1 MSIYNLDHLFNPR
14 TIGLLGRFDCR
25 ACQEQVVYQNL
36 RGSRGKQVLMIN
48 LDGCGGENCWF
59 KNRGPCYAS
68 LDAIAEEIDLL
79 IVSLPLTEIPPILV
93 AVGNSRVKNI
103 IITRGER
110 VFESESLEREIVA
123 AARKNNVRL
132 LGFKSFGLIV
142 PGHQFNTS
150 FFETAPADGKIALI
164 SQSGAII
171 SSILDLAAEKGVGF
185 SHVVS
190 LGSLVDV
197 DFGDVIDYLGWE
209 YNVRC
214 ILLYIENLHD
224 VKKFISAC
232 RSVSVIKPIVAIKG
246 GKSDLAREVIKKH
259 TGHLAGDDKVYDSAL
274 RRAGVIRVETI
285 AELLAAGI
293 SLSPQNL
300 MAGESLGIITN
311 SGGLG
316 VLVVDSL
323 ADRQLSLGMM
333 SQELENSLQ
342 KHFQPYSAGLNPIC
356 ISSEADSRRFIEV
369 IKVSLLEGD
378 FDTLMVVMVLS
389 GWLDPEKIINEVR
402 ATAVKQRVKMVYIWL
417 GNRGEH
423 VARAAELEDPGN
435 NIFFSVEEAVN
446 AYYYGMRYYAKLK
459 KVVIVP
465 PRFNR
470 VLEYDSRRAGKLINL
485 QAEKE
490 AKLLSESASKEIL
503 ETYCLPVNKTFVV
516 HTLEQAQKR
525 AASLGYPLVL
535 KNNDP
540 AHYYKS
546 DFHGV
551 HLALHSRQALEQ
563 AWKKLQEVS
572 GPPGPH
578 GFTVQRMV
586 EPGTFELNLGARTDL
601 EFGPYIFLG
610 MSGLLA
616 RKRVGET
623 VVLPPLNRLLAGK
636 LIKKS
641 WIESCRQWL
650 PFELEKLEEILVRL
664 SQLAID
670 FSQIQEIDINPLMI
684 SDNNFYIVDAKIVLQ
699 ERGLTSPDHLA
710 ITPYPNQYESHAVL
724 RDGTK
729 VLIRPIRPED
739 AEAHYAFVSS
749 FSRETSYYRFF
760 SYEKELADEQM
771 TRFTQI
777 DYDREMAVIAVL
789 ERDGQEMTIGVNRL
803 VYYAH
808 SDEYEFAIVVADE
821 WQQSGVGSILMEK
834 LIAIAKDRGL
844 QSIYG
849 LVLSDNSKMLNFV
862 KKFGFRIAGYEDDM
876 VRIEL
881 DLTMATAAGDG

>member
-1 MSIYNLDHLFNPR
+1 MSIYNLNHLFNPR
-14 TIGLLGRFDCR
+14 TIGLLGRYDCR
-25 ACQEQVVYQNL
+25 SCQEQVVYQNL
-36 RGSRGKQVLMIN
+36 RASRGKQVLMIN

-59 KNRGPCYAS
+59 KNHGHCYDR
-68 LDAIAEEIDLL
+68 LDAIPEEIDLL
-79 IVSLPLTEIPPILV
+79 IVSLPLVEIPAIL
-93 AVGNSRVKNI
+93 AAGGKLRVKNM
-103 IITRGER
+103 IITRGGR
-110 VFESESLEREIVA
+110 AFESEKHEQEIVA

-150 FFETAPADGKIALI
+150 FFETVPADGKIALI

-224 VKKFISAC
+224 VKKFLSAC
-232 RSVSVIKPIVAIKG
+232 RSVSMVKPIVAIKG
-246 GKSDLAREVIKKH
+246 GKGDLAREVIKKH
-259 TGHLAGDDKVYDSAL
+259 TSHFAGDDHVYDAAF
-274 RRAGVIRVETI
+274 RRAGVIRVKTL
-285 AELLAAGI
+285 AELLAAGV
-293 SLSPQNL
+293 SLSPQKL
-300 MAGESLGIITN
+300 PSGENLGIITN

-323 ADRQLSLGMM
+323 ADQQLTLDMLSAKLK
-333 SQELENSLQ
+333 NSLQ
-342 KHFQPYSAGLNPIC
+342 KHLQPYSAGLNPIC

-369 IKVSLLEGD
+369 IKLSLLEGD
-378 FDTLMVVMVLS
+378 FDALMVVMVLS
-389 GWLDPEKIINEVR
+389 GWLDPGQIINEVR
-402 ATAVKQRVKMVYIWL
+402 AAAAEQRVKMIYIWL
-417 GNRGEH
+417 GNRGDH
-423 VARAAELEDPGN
+423 AAARAAGLEDPVN
-435 NIFFSVEEAVN
+435 SIFFSVEEAVN

-470 VLEYDSRRAGKLINL
+470 VLEYDFPRAGELIAS
-485 QAEKE
+485 QCGKE
-490 AKLLSESASKEIL
+490 AKLLSESAGKEIL
-503 ETYCLPVNKTFVV
+503 KTYCLPVNETFVV
-516 HTLEQAQKR
+516 YSLEQGRKKADN
-525 AASLGYPLVL
+525 LGYPVVL

-551 HLALHSRQALEQ
+551 HLALHSRVALEH
-563 AWKKLQEVS
+563 AWVELEAVA
-572 GPPGPH
+572 GLPGTN
-578 GFTVQRMV
+578 GLTVQRMIG
-586 EPGTFELNLGARTDL
+586 PGTFELHLGVRTDL

-616 RKRVGET
+616 RMRVVEA
-623 VVLPPLNRLLAGK
+623 VILPPLNRLLAGK

-641 WIESCRQWL
+641 WLESCRQWL
-650 PFELEKLEEILVRL
+650 PFELEKLEEILVRI

-670 FSQIQEIDINPLMI
+670 FPRIQEIDINPLMI
-684 SDNNFYIVDAKIVLQ
+684 SDNNFYIVDAKIVLKD
-699 ERGLTSPDHLA
+699 RGLKSPDHLA

-739 AEAHYAFVSS
+739 AEAHYLFVSS

-760 SYEKELADEQM
+760 SYGKELADEQM

-777 DYDREMAVIAVL
+777 DYDREMAIIAVV
-789 ERDGQEMTIGVNRL
+789 EKDGRELTIGVNRL

-821 WQQSGVGSILMEK
+821 WQQSGIGGILMEK
-834 LIAIAKDRGL
+834 LIDIARDRKL
-844 QSIYG
+844 KNFYG
-849 LVLSDNSKMLNFV
+849 LVLSDNYKMLNFV
-862 KKFGFRIAGYEDDM
+862 KKFGFRVAGHEDVM

-881 DLTMATAAGDG
+881 DL

>member
-25 ACQEQVVYQNL
+25 ACQEQVVYKNL

-68 LDAIAEEIDLL
+68 LDAIPEEIDLL
-79 IVSLPLTEIPPILV
+79 IVSLPLAEIPAILS
-93 AVGNSRVKNI
+93 AVGEFRVKNM
-103 IITRGER
+103 IITRGGR
-110 VFESESLEREIVA
+110 VSEGESHEQEIIA

-142 PGHQFNTS
+142 PGHRFNTS

-214 ILLYIENLHD
+214 ILLYIENLHN
-224 VKKFISAC
+224 VKKFLSAC
-232 RSVSVIKPIVAIKG
+232 RSVSMIKPIVAIKG
-246 GKSDLAREVIKKH
+246 GKNDLAREVIEKH
-259 TGHLAGDDKVYDSAL
+259 TSHLAGDDKVYDTAL

-285 AELLAAGI
+285 DELLAAGI

-300 MAGESLGIITN
+300 TAGENLGIITN

-316 VLVVDSL
+316 VLAVDRL
-323 ADRQLSLGMM
+323 ADRQLSLGML
-333 SQELENSLQ
+333 SEKLEDSLQ
-342 KHFQPYSAGLNPIC
+342 KHLQPYSAGLNPIC
-356 ISSEADSRRFIEV
+356 ISSEADSRRFIDM
-369 IKVSLLEGD
+369 IRVSLLEGD

-389 GWLDPEKIINEVR
+389 GWLDPERIVNEVR
-402 ATAVKQRVKMVYIWL
+402 ATAAEQRVKMIYVWL
-417 GNRGEH
+417 ANRGDYA
-423 VARAAELEDPGN
+423 ARAVELEDAAN
-435 NIFFSVEEAVN
+435 SIFFSVEEAVN
-446 AYYYGMRYYAKLK
+446 AYYYGMRYYSKLK

-470 VLEYDSRRAGKLINL
+470 VLEYNSRRAGELIDSRCG
-485 QAEKE
+485 KE
-490 AKLLSESASKEIL
+490 ALLLSESASKEIL
-503 ETYCLPVNKTFVV
+503 GTYCLPVNETFVV
-516 HTLEQAQKR
+516 YSLEQGKER
-525 AASLGYPLVL
+525 AHSLGYPLVL

-551 HLALHSRQALEQ
+551 HLALYDRGALEQ
-563 AWKKLQEVS
+563 AWAKLEAAV
-572 GPPGPH
+572 GLPGPH
-578 GFTVQRMV
+578 GFTVQRMI
-586 EPGTFELNLGARTDL
+586 EPGRFELNLGMRTDL

-616 RKRVGET
+616 RKRIEEAVI
-623 VVLPPLNRLLAGK
+623 LPPLNRLLAGK
-636 LIKKS
+636 LIEKS
-641 WIESCRQWL
+641 WLESCRRWL
-650 PFELEKLEEILVRL
+650 PFEIEKLEEILVRL

-670 FSQIQEIDINPLMI
+670 FSQIQEVDINPLMI

-699 ERGLTSPDHLA
+699 DRGLKSPDHLA

-724 RDGTK
+724 RDGTE

-739 AEAHYAFVSS
+739 AEAHYAFISS

-760 SYEKELADEQM
+760 SFEKELADEQM

-777 DYDREMAVIAVL
+777 DYDREMAIIAVV
-789 ERDGQEMTIGVNRL
+789 ERGGRELTIGVNRL

-821 WQQSGVGSILMEK
+821 WQQSGIGSILMEK
-834 LIAIAKDRGL
+834 LIAISKDRKL
-844 QSIYG
+844 KSIYG
-849 LVLSDNSKMLNFV
+849 LVLSDNYKMLNFV
-862 KKFGFRIAGYEDDM
+862 KKFGFQIAGYEDDM

-881 DLTMATAAGDG
+881 DLEKSADGVDG